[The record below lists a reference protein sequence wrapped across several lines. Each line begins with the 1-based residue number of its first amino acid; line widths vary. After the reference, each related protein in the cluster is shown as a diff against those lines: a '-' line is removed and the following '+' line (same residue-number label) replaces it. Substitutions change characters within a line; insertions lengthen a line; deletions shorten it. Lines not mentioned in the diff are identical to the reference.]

1 MVAECF
7 LKMCKASLVFS
18 EDEALLGVPLP
29 FGAWPEISLAE
40 KLLPVPASES
50 DKNRACPA

>member
-29 FGAWPEISLAE
+29 FGA
-40 KLLPVPASES
+40 
-50 DKNRACPA
+50 